1 MGVGRA
7 LARTLFYAL
16 ALVWAAVDEQV
27 DEQLTADDLV
37 QAEDDIADDVAL
49 HACTSCRRPQQIN
62 TRAVIFNRVPK
73 CGSTTL
79 ERIIKKQARHR
90 GFVFSRSK
98 DYVNNSIDEVEQRR
112 FAEHVTAMA
121 KRGRVVYDR
130 HVLYVNFA
138 RFGVPTPAYI
148 NLLRDPLRMQVS
160 AYYFWRDCICT
171 SRKSFCRHAWQ
182 ASPSAPVC
190 NVTIDDVYAEVKET
204 TPVVGVITRF
214 FCGQESACL
223 AADPQPAVAAVRAAE
238 DGPPSGDFGIVVLVI
253 QVLAPSVRHARRLC
267 SKLVYSVHN
276 ELLLLCRIRRRRSP
290 PQRGSDRALGL
301 AQLAAGSI
309 EGRSRGLRGWNSIA
323 RLFRREARIP
333 TGPARAVLLRNL
345 KQLLLPVPI
354 LVVTWTAQRRNR
366 PLGAQRQAEHC
377 TAVDY
382 VTLREH

>member
-223 AADPQPAVAAVRAAE
+223 AADPQPAARRHEALVKALGNLESRYVWVGVLERFEDSLVLLSRLLPAYFGALRAKLDSQEHVRPTNSAPYPAPSSSTLDKISAENRNDLELYRHALSRLDCQLQWCRGGGSAPASLSTSPTRRISTRLASWENAAAE
-238 DGPPSGDFGIVVLVI
+238 
-253 QVLAPSVRHARRLC
+253 RL
-267 SKLVYSVHN
+267 L
-276 ELLLLCRIRRRRSP
+276 
-290 PQRGSDRALGL
+290 
-301 AQLAAGSI
+301 
-309 EGRSRGLRGWNSIA
+309 SR
-323 RLFRREARIP
+323 
-333 TGPARAVLLRNL
+333 
-345 KQLLLPVPI
+345 
-354 LVVTWTAQRRNR
+354 
-366 PLGAQRQAEHC
+366 
-377 TAVDY
+377 
-382 VTLREH
+382 